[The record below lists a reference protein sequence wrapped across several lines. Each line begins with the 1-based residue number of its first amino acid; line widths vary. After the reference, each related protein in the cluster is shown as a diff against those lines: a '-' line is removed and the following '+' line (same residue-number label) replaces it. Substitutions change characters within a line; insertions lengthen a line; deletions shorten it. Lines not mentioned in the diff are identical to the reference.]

1 MHKSLSMDCF
11 FFQETQSQQVL
22 KATNGATENGSSDTS
37 STNESNGNGD
47 PSPNGRQSAPVGTY
61 PPKNGTPNGSRSF
74 HTVSEKTVA
83 LNSNVTSP
91 VRSSPSRSGST
102 ALPKIG
108 NDNKG
113 RNNWAT
119 KVGRYRTQSPSSS
132 DSSSSESSSE
142 DSSSDD
148 SG

>member
-1 MHKSLSMDCF
+1 MDCL
-11 FFQETQSQQVL
+11 FQETQSQQVL
-22 KATNGATENGSSDTS
+22 KATNGATENGSSDTK

-61 PPKNGTPNGSRSF
+61 PPRNGTPNGARSF

-83 LNSNVTSP
+83 LNSNKTSP
-91 VRSSPSRSGST
+91 VRNSPSRSGST

-108 NDNKG
+108 NDNKS

-119 KVGRYRTQSPSSS
+119 KVGRYRTRSPSTSS